1 MQRTALACLACLAG
15 LTATST
21 AQAAP
26 AATSVRSEATAT
38 TPAATTGATTDDAP
52 VPAPTLAAESPPQ
65 RRPGLP
71 PSFAPPGPPRRGR
84 MLMIVGWSVF
94 GGTYALTA
102 TLGIIIHNSTRIC
115 DASGE
120 SCRRPGLHLL
130 IPVVGP
136 LFLIR
141 DYAETESGPLVTA
154 SIMVFQ
160 TASLATAIAGTILYV
175 RDSKRRRLAAPQLG
189 LHLGR
194 GLHLLAAP
202 RLDGGMLQLAY
213 RF

>member
-1 MQRTALACLACLAG
+1 MLRTALTVLACLAA
-15 LTATST
+15 AST
-21 AQAAP
+21 ARAAP
-26 AATSVRSEATAT
+26 PEAASVATEAPGPAPE
-38 TPAATTGATTDDAP
+38 PAAEP
-52 VPAPTLAAESPPQ
+52 PPQ
-65 RRPGLP
+65 PRNRLP

-102 TLGIIIHNSTRIC
+102 TLGIILHNSTRIC

-120 SCRRPGLHLL
+120 SCRRPGLPML

-141 DYAETESGPLVTA
+141 DYAETESGPVVTA
-154 SIMVFQ
+154 SIMLFQ
-160 TASLATAIAGTILYV
+160 SASLAAAIAGTVMYV
-175 RDSKRRRLAAPQLG
+175 RDRKRGRLAEPQAG
-189 LHLGR
+189 LHLGH
-194 GLHLLAAP
+194 GLRLRAAP
-202 RLDGGMLQLAY
+202 RLDGGMLQLSY

>member
-1 MQRTALACLACLAG
+1 MGIQKLNIPGFPSLRDVAWGPSRTVITILICLVVAN
-15 LTATST
+15 TARASPPEAASVATE
-21 AQAAP
+21 AP
-26 AATSVRSEATAT
+26 AE
-38 TPAATTGATTDDAP
+38 PAAEP
-52 VPAPTLAAESPPQ
+52 SP
-65 RRPGLP
+65 RYRLP

-115 DASGE
+115 DASGD
-120 SCRRPGLHLL
+120 SCRRPGLHML

-136 LFLIR
+136 LFLVR

-154 SIMVFQ
+154 SIMLFQ
-160 TASLATAIAGTILYV
+160 SASLAAAIAGTVIYV
-175 RDSKRRRLAAPQLG
+175 RDGKRRRLGEPQAG
-189 LHLGR
+189 LHLGHGVR
-194 GLHLLAAP
+194 LRAAP
-202 RLDGGMLQLAY
+202 RLDGGMLQLSY